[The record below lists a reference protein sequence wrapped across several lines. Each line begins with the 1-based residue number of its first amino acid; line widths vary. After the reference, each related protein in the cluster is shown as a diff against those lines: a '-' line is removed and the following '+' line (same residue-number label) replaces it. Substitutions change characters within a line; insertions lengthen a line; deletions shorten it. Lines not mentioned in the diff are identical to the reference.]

1 MPPSSWGGGAN
12 FNTSVPQHSSAVKQN
27 VFAHPWQN
35 GFGYC
40 CNKIAEA
47 EAAVSVNEKKW
58 LVMHMHVQLKLDELG
73 RMALAIVYSTVR
85 ARIAF
90 ALGDAVCAVRAWLL
104 HADTW
109 QQLERRI
116 DDVLWLGS
124 AAQSAAALPQLL
136 LQALARLQQP
146 PVAQQQPPMPP
157 QQQAQPPMP
166 PPQQPAA
173 GQ

>member
-1 MPPSSWGGGAN
+1 
-12 FNTSVPQHSSAVKQN
+12 
-27 VFAHPWQN
+27 
-35 GFGYC
+35 
-40 CNKIAEA
+40 
-47 EAAVSVNEKKW
+47 
-58 LVMHMHVQLKLDELG
+58 
-73 RMALAIVYSTVR
+73 MALAMVYSAVR

-90 ALGDAVCAVRAWLL
+90 ALGDVVCAVRAWLL

-146 PVAQQQPPMPP
+146 VAQQQPPMPP

-166 PPQQPAA
+166 PPPQPAA